1 MPINLLIA
9 LLSGLG
15 ASTAAEVAKAI
26 KSWYDARQKLRLAD
40 EQSFRNAL
48 ASDSL
53 SELGRYLD
61 NAIGEFSIGEY
72 SQNRRVRSRV
82 NNFFSRLEDYVG
94 KREEVTSPQVTPP
107 PKAEPV
113 VGAIDS
119 ELDAVE
125 SRIQRGAIWDGLSA
139 LRRIIEK
146 RLITLASQNG
156 ITLPERLGA
165 GGILR
170 FLHQRE
176 LLSNDVLQELR
187 FAIDVANRGVH
198 GLDVGSDEAFEALQN
213 ARAAFSRLPM
223 VHA

>member
-15 ASTAAEVAKAI
+15 AATVAELVKALTN
-26 KSWYDARQKLRLAD
+26 WYEARQKLQLAD

-53 SELGRYLD
+53 SELGGYLD
-61 NAIGEFSIGEY
+61 NAIGKFSIGEY

-82 NNFFSRLEDYVG
+82 NDFVSRLEDYVG
-94 KREEVTSPQVTPP
+94 TREELTSPEVEPP
-107 PKAEPV
+107 PKAERV
-113 VGAIDS
+113 FGAIDS

-125 SRIQRGAIWDGLSA
+125 SRIQQGAIWDGLSA
-139 LRRIIEK
+139 LRRIVER
-146 RLITLASQNG
+146 RLTTIASQNG

-165 GGILR
+165 GRMLR

-176 LLSNDVLQELR
+176 LVPNDALGELK

-198 GLDVGSDEAFEALQN
+198 GLDVENDEALEALQS
-213 ARAAFSRLPM
+213 ARSAFSRLPI